1 MQNENPLNYMFLDE
15 EPINYREKIEKYVF
29 HWKWFVL
36 CAIAAIAIAFLYLR
50 YTPNEYLVSA
60 TILIDDETTG
70 GLPSELSAFED
81 LGLMGGIKKSIDT
94 EIGLLKSR
102 SLMTRVVRDLGINT
116 TYYKKGRV
124 RAVELYK
131 TDVPFNINY
140 FAKDSLVYKLDTIF
154 SIVGV
159 SSTNFNL
166 LDANGEK
173 IGMHLFGEKVNT
185 AFGAIIVTPKSIT
198 DTFINEA
205 LLLEITPLKKVV
217 EGLREKLQVELL
229 FKKSSLITLSL
240 KGTIKLKSE
249 DILNDL
255 VEQYNKDAVEDK
267 SLIGTN
273 TDTFINERLAVIE
286 KDLSNVD
293 KGVEQFKTTNKL
305 TDIPSEATLV
315 LENNAVLERKIVDLI
330 TQIKLAD
337 YVTDYLSN
345 NAEQLFPA
353 NLGLKDGN
361 VNLNS
366 EKYNELLL
374 ERNRILKNS
383 SKKHPIVINLDA
395 QINQLRASIAQS
407 LVNLKSSL
415 NISLQQAYQE
425 ESKVNSRIFSV
436 PKQEREFRD
445 IQRQQQI
452 IETLYLYLLQKREEN
467 AISLAVTVP
476 NAKVIDIADGSDIP
490 VSPKRKIVYLASLIL
505 GLLIPFVVLYMLF
518 LFDNKVHSSKDV
530 EAIVKA
536 PILGEIPKTDLEH
549 KMVVGEN
556 DRDSVA
562 ESFRM
567 LRTHLNFMLASVKA
581 PTKTI
586 FVTSTVPEEGKT
598 FIALN
603 LARVLALSN
612 KKVLLVGA
620 DIRKPKIHE
629 YLNIEFDKGLTH
641 FLVDNT
647 LKLESIIHHFEE
659 GNFDV
664 LSSGIVAP
672 NPSELL
678 MNGRFDKV
686 LAYGKENYD
695 YVIVDTAPVKLV
707 TDTLLLSQY
716 SDLSLYVIRA
726 NYLDKR
732 LLEIPEKMYKDKL
745 LPNMALLINDVN
757 VERTYG
763 YGGYGYGY
771 GGYGEEKSKKYWW
784 KRILKF

>member
-1 MQNENPLNYMFLDE
+1 MKEENPLNYMFLE
-15 EPINYREKIEKYVF
+15 EETVNFREIFEKYLY

-36 CAIAAIAIAFLYLR
+36 GALLAIVAAFLYLR
-50 YTPNEYLVSA
+50 YTPNEYLVSS
-60 TILIDDETTG
+60 TILIDDEASG

-81 LGLMGGIKKSIDT
+81 LGLMGGTKKSIDT

-102 SLMTRVVRDLGINT
+102 SLMTRVVKDLGINA

-124 RAVELYK
+124 RTAEVYK

-140 FAKDSLVYKLDTIF
+140 FSKDSLVYKLDTTF
-154 SIVGV
+154 SIIGV
-159 SSTNFNL
+159 SNTNFKL
-166 LDANGEK
+166 VAANGEK
-173 IGMHLFGEKVNT
+173 RGEHLFGEKVNT
-185 AFGAIIVTPKSIT
+185 AFGAMIITPKSVT
-198 DTFINEA
+198 DTFVNDE
-205 LLLEITPLKKVV
+205 LLIKIAPLKSVV
-217 EGLREKLQVELL
+217 ESLRKKLAVELL
-229 FKKSSLITLSL
+229 FKKSSLIALSL

-249 DILNDL
+249 DILNGL

-273 TDTFINERLAVIE
+273 TDAFINERLAVIE

-315 LENNAVLERKIVDLI
+315 LENNAVLEKKIVELN

-337 YVTDYLSN
+337 YVIDYLSN
-345 NAEQLFPA
+345 NEEQLFPA

-383 SKKHPIVINLDA
+383 SKKHPIVVNLDA

-415 NISLQQAYQE
+415 NISLQQANQE
-425 ESKVNSRIFSV
+425 ERKVHSRIFSV
-436 PKQEREFRD
+436 PKQERQFRD

-476 NAKVIDIADGSDIP
+476 NAKIIDAADGSTIP
-490 VSPKRKIVYLASLIL
+490 VSPKRKIVYLAALML
-505 GLLIPFVVLYMLF
+505 GLLIPFMVLYIIF

-530 EAIVKA
+530 EDIIKA
-536 PILGEIPKTDLEH
+536 PILGEIPKTDLEQ
-549 KMVVGEN
+549 KMVVGEH
-556 DRDSVA
+556 DRDSIA

-567 LRTHLNFMLASVKA
+567 LRTHLNFMLSGVKT

-586 FVTSTVPEEGKT
+586 FVTSTVPAEGKT
-598 FIALN
+598 FVALN

-612 KKVLLVGA
+612 KKVLLIGA

-629 YLNIEFDKGLTH
+629 YLNIDFDKGLTH

-647 LKLESIIHHFEE
+647 LKLKDIIHHYKE
-659 GNFDV
+659 GSFDV
-664 LSSGIVAP
+664 LSAGIVAP

-678 MNGRFDKV
+678 MNGRFDEV

-695 YVIVDTAPVKLV
+695 FVIVDTAPVKLV
-707 TDTLLLSQY
+707 SDTLLLSQH

-745 LPNMALLINDVN
+745 LPNMALLLNDVD
-757 VERTYG
+757 VERGYG

-771 GGYGEEKSKKYWW
+771 GGYGGYGEEKPKKAWW
-784 KRILKF
+784 RF